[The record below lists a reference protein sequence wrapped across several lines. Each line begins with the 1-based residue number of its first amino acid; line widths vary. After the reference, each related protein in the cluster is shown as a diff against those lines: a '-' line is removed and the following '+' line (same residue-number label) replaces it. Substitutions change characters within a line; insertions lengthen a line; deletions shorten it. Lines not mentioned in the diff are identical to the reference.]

1 MQLEA
6 LVDGLS
12 ANPALPS
19 AMVERLLRYGKGFGR
34 VAGRPD
40 LSAGQVEAILESTH
54 PWLRHTLALN
64 EHLDAAVRLR
74 LAADDDPV
82 IRRAVA
88 GRAPASARELF
99 ERLIGDPAP
108 DVRRELAWTDRVPD
122 DLRAR
127 LAHDPDPGVRAELAK
142 CWTQAPRCCPA
153 IRTPGSARWSPPTR
167 TCPGRTSS
175 ACSTT
180 RRSRSPQRSPPPRP
194 FRPPRWSAS

>member
-1 MQLEA
+1 MPLEA

-19 AMVERLLRYGKGFGR
+19 AMVERLLRYGQGFGR

-40 LSAGQVEAILESTH
+40 LSAGQVEAILGSTH
-54 PWLRHTLALN
+54 PWLRRTLALN

-74 LAADDDPV
+74 LAADDDPA

-99 ERLIGDPAP
+99 ERLIRDPAP
-108 DVRRELAWTDRVPD
+108 DVRRELARTDRVPH

-127 LAHDPDPGVRAELAK
+127 LAHEPDPDVRAELAK
-142 CWTQAPRCCPA
+142 WWTQAPEPA
-153 IRTPGSARWSPPTR
+153 RRTLLTDPENRVRAAASPALPAAEMERILTLA
-167 TCPGRTSS
+167 GV
-175 ACSTT
+175 
-180 RRSRSPQRSPPPRP
+180 
-194 FRPPRWSAS
+194 